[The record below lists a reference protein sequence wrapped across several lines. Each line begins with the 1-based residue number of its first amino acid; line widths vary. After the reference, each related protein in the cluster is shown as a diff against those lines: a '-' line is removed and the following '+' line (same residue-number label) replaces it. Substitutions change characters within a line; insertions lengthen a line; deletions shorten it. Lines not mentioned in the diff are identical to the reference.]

1 MALYQDLRPLLGT
14 FLALV
19 ANSVLYT
26 IFSINKPI
34 VRLTPLSLSL
44 ALASSLSLSR
54 SLVLVLMSLES
65 CSVLISILTTNI

>member
-44 ALASSLSLSR
+44 ALASSLSLSLSR
-54 SLVLVLMSLES
+54 SRAYEPRELQCLD
-65 CSVLISILTTNI
+65 